1 MHRESA
7 PLSPSRSFDEVNL
20 TAHFFDLGGPYHY
33 SGGFELLIYVTNTMR
48 FSAFSMPAFCLDE
61 FPNSV
66 SMSLPKGVV
75 HVRLHPLK
83 VGSCET

>member
-1 MHRESA
+1 
-7 PLSPSRSFDEVNL
+7 
-20 TAHFFDLGGPYHY
+20 
-33 SGGFELLIYVTNTMR
+33 LIYVTNTMR